1 MLTRMVATPWVKE
14 PWPASRNHGF
24 NSPPMPK
31 PVAVPVTA
39 IRSPSRE
46 PVIVM
51 DGFASAAG
59 VTAFDGT
66 DDADHPAPVNAL
78 TVKVYAVPFVKPVIV
93 HDVVPVRH
101 VCPPGAADA
110 W

>member
-1 MLTRMVATPWVKE
+1 MYAAPLFDVHAVTI
-14 PWPASRNHGF
+14 
-24 NSPPMPK
+24 PPMPK
-31 PVAVPVTA
+31 PVVVPLTE
-39 IRSPSRE
+39 ITPPERT
-46 PVIVM
+46 PVIVIETRTGA
-51 DGFASAAG
+51 DG